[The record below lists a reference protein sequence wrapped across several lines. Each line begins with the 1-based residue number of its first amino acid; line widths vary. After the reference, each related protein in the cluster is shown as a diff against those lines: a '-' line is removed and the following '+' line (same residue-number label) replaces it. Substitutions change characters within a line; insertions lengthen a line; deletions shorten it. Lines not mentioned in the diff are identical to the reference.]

1 MKEEKIRRFL
11 SMAVI
16 VGGIDILIICTVYQ
30 NHFYRVPHKVHL
42 SGYNDAANIETK
54 YDISIEK
61 ENQDYDKVSGWIL
74 ARGHEIVEF
83 DTQII
88 LYEDGSDEGLL
99 WLTQMENRTDVTEM
113 MNDGTNYDE
122 SGFQTM
128 IPSKYVEGKDYKIA
142 IAFYVDQE
150 RYILKTDQ
158 EFVVEDEE
166 D

>member
-11 SMAVI
+11 SMAIIACGVVI
-16 VGGIDILIICTVYQ
+16 VIICTVYQ
-30 NHFYRVPHKVHL
+30 NRFYCVPHQVYL
-42 SGYNDAANIETK
+42 SGYNDASSIETK

-61 ENQDYDKVSGWIL
+61 ENQDYAKVRGWIL

-113 MNDGTNYDE
+113 MNDGINYDE

-128 IPSKYVEGKDYKIA
+128 IPSKYVEGKKYKIA
-142 IAFYVDQE
+142 IAFYVNQE

-158 EFVVEDEE
+158 EFAVKEE
-166 D
+166 

>member
-11 SMAVI
+11 SMAIIACGVVI
-16 VGGIDILIICTVYQ
+16 VIICTVYQ
-30 NHFYRVPHKVHL
+30 NRFYCVPHQVYL
-42 SGYNDAANIETK
+42 SGYNDASSIETK

-61 ENQDYDKVSGWIL
+61 ENQDYAKVRGWIL

-113 MNDGTNYDE
+113 MNDGINYDE

-128 IPSKYVEGKDYKIA
+128 IPSKYVEGKNIRL
-142 IAFYVDQE
+142 Q
-150 RYILKTDQ
+150 
-158 EFVVEDEE
+158 
-166 D
+166 

>member
-1 MKEEKIRRFL
+1 MKIGFGCDHAAIDLKNELIEYMTEK
-11 SMAVI
+11 
-16 VGGIDILIICTVYQ
+16 
-30 NHFYRVPHKVHL
+30 
-42 SGYNDAANIETK
+42 GYECV
-54 YDISIEK
+54 
-61 ENQDYDKVSGWIL
+61 DY
-74 ARGHEIVEF
+74 
-83 DTQII
+83 
-88 LYEDGSDEGLL
+88 
-99 WLTQMENRTDVTEM
+99 
-113 MNDGTNYDE
+113 GTNYDE

>member
-1 MKEEKIRRFL
+1 MTEEKIKKYL
-11 SMAVI
+11 SMAIIACGVVI
-16 VGGIDILIICTVYQ
+16 VIICTVYQ
-30 NHFYRVPHKVHL
+30 NRFYCVPHQVYL
-42 SGYNDAANIETK
+42 SGYNDASSIETK

-61 ENQDYDKVSGWIL
+61 ENQDYAKVRGWIL

-113 MNDGTNYDE
+113 MNDGINYDE

-128 IPSKYVEGKDYKIA
+128 IPSKYVEGKNIRL
-142 IAFYVDQE
+142 Q
-150 RYILKTDQ
+150 
-158 EFVVEDEE
+158 
-166 D
+166 

>member
-1 MKEEKIRRFL
+1 MKEEKIKKYL
-11 SMAVI
+11 SMAIIACGVAI
-16 VGGIDILIICTVYQ
+16 VIICTIYQ
-30 NHFYRVPHKVHL
+30 NRFYRVPHYISL
-42 SGYNDAANIETK
+42 SGYNDAENIETK

-61 ENQDYDKVSGWIL
+61 ENQDYDKVSGWIF
-74 ARGHEIVEF
+74 ARGHEILEF

-88 LYEDGSDEGLL
+88 LYEDGSDKGLL
-99 WLTQMENRTDVTEM
+99 WLTQMENRTDVTEA
-113 MNDGTNYDE
+113 MNDGINYDE
-122 SGFQTM
+122 SGFQAM
-128 IPSKYVEGKDYKIA
+128 IPSRYVEGKEYKIA

>member
-1 MKEEKIRRFL
+1 MKEEKIKKYL
-11 SMAVI
+11 SMAIIAGGVAI
-16 VGGIDILIICTVYQ
+16 VIICTIYQ
-30 NHFYRVPHKVHL
+30 NRFYRVPHHISL
-42 SGYNDAANIETK
+42 SGYNDAENIETK

-61 ENQDYDKVSGWIL
+61 ENQDYAKVRGWIL

-88 LYEDGSDEGLL
+88 LYEDGSDKGLL

-113 MNDGTNYDE
+113 MNDGINYDE

-128 IPSKYVEGKDYKIA
+128 IPSKYVEGKKYKIA
-142 IAFYVDQE
+142 IAFYVEQE

-166 D
+166 N

>member
-11 SMAVI
+11 SMAIIACGVVI
-16 VGGIDILIICTVYQ
+16 VIICTVYQ
-30 NHFYRVPHKVHL
+30 NRFYCVPHQVYL
-42 SGYNDAANIETK
+42 SGYNDASSIETK

-61 ENQDYDKVSGWIL
+61 ENQDYAKVRGWIL

-88 LYEDGSDEGLL
+88 LYEDGSDKGLL

-113 MNDGTNYDE
+113 MNDGINYDE

-128 IPSKYVEGKDYKIA
+128 IPSKYVEGKNIRL
-142 IAFYVDQE
+142 Q
-150 RYILKTDQ
+150 
-158 EFVVEDEE
+158 
-166 D
+166 